1 MLCALDF
8 DPGIQSR
15 ILRLDLAEDVPRGK
29 RMVIFHVLR
38 LRTDRDEGTQVVI
51 YVEGCVIE
59 MENDMVVGVECQIG
73 NSGEFRSSI
82 GVRPQVVCICVR
94 TVD

>member
-1 MLCALDF
+1 MLCTLDF
-8 DPGIQSR
+8 DPGIQAR
-15 ILRLDLAEDVPRGK
+15 ILRLDLGEDVPRGK

-38 LRTDRDEGTQVVI
+38 LRTDRDEGTRVVM

-59 MENDMVVGVECQIG
+59 TENGMAVGVECQIG

-82 GVRPQVVCICVR
+82 GVRAQVVCSCVR